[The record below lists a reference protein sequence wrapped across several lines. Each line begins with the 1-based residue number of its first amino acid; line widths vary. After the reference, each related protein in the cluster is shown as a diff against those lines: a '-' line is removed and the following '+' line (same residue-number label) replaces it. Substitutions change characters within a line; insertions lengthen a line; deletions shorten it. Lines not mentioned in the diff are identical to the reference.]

1 MKEKKILV
9 YDDDLEIL
17 LLCKVILEKNGYTAV
32 TKNRA
37 DDVVQEVVEVS
48 PDIILMDLWIPEI
61 GGEKAAQ
68 LLKTTESTKHI
79 PLLLFSANADIDII
93 AENVGASSYIA
104 KPFSIKDFLEKIQSF
119 L

>member
-1 MKEKKILV
+1 MEGKKILV
-9 YDDDLEIL
+9 YDDDEEIL
-17 LLCKVILEKNGYTAV
+17 LLCKVILEKNGYNV
-32 TKNRA
+32 STKNRC
-37 DDVVQEVVEVS
+37 DDVLQEVSQLQPHV
-48 PDIILMDLWIPEI
+48 ILMDLWIPDM

-68 LLKTTESTKHI
+68 ALKTTDSTKDI

-93 AENVGASSYIA
+93 AEKVGANSFIA